1 MPASPWLFAGTAT
14 AQTPTTLRIGNWLPG
29 HHLIPRG
36 IIEPWARA
44 IERESNGTLKLDLMP
59 SAVGRP
65 PEYFDFVVNGV
76 VDIGYGVSGH
86 NPGRF
91 TMTQVM
97 DLPFMSTDP
106 WAGAAAAWLTYER
119 YGARYNEH
127 RGAKVLG
134 LWVHSEPMIFMR
146 AAPFTT
152 LDDLKGK
159 KIRVGGNVTGRIIQA
174 LGGAPIQLPPTEA
187 QQAMASGVADGI
199 TFPQESIEFFKIT
212 PVIKGATRIPGGL
225 YTDTFWLAINEAK
238 WAALSAETEAR
249 LREAFRP
256 RRGTALGLG
265 LDQRRQCRAAR
276 RSKERRAVRR
286 SRRCR
291 CRQGARGVEGR
302 SRRNGWR
309 RRRSEPAGRR
319 DPRLCARH
327 GRAVPRG
334 QAREHSVRPSQA
346 LRATVCAARD
356 GPPRGTRVEASAR

>member
-1 MPASPWLFAGTAT
+1 MKRFIRLAVAGFALAFAGTAA

-36 IIEPWARA
+36 IIEPWAKA

-65 PEYFDFVVNGV
+65 PEYFDYVVNGV
-76 VDIGYGVSGH
+76 IDIGYGVSGH

-97 DLPFMSTDP
+97 DLPFMSPDP
-106 WAGAAAAWLTYER
+106 WGGAAAAWLTYER
-119 YGARYNEH
+119 YGQRYNEH

-146 AAPFTT
+146 SAPFTT
-152 LDDLKGK
+152 LEDLKGK

-238 WAALSAETEAR
+238 WAGLSAEQKR
-249 LREAFRP
+249 AFEKHS
-256 RRGTALGLG
+256 GLAVALLSGW
-265 LDQRRQCRAAR
+265 AWT
-276 RSKERRAVRR
+276 
-286 SRRCR
+286 
-291 CRQGARGVEGR
+291 
-302 SRRNGWR
+302 NG
-309 RRRSEPAGRR
+309 
-319 DPRLCARH
+319 DNH
-327 GRAVPRG
+327 GRAALDRNGVQFVDLGEADVGKARTALKVLEEEWLAEAKKRNLPGDEILAYARTMAEQYRAAKRVNVP
-334 QAREHSVRPSQA
+334 
-346 LRATVCAARD
+346 
-356 GPPRGTRVEASAR
+356 

>member
-1 MPASPWLFAGTAT
+1 MNRFFRLALAGLSLAGATLVGLASTAT
-14 AQTPTTLRIGNWLPG
+14 AQTTTLRIGNWLPG

-44 IERESNGTLKLDLMP
+44 IERESNGTLKLELMP

-65 PEYFDFVVNGV
+65 PEYFDFTVNGII
-76 VDIGYGVSGH
+76 DIGYGVSGH

-97 DLPFMSTDP
+97 DLPFMSPDP
-106 WAGAAAAWLTYER
+106 WAGAAAAWHTYER

-146 AAPFTT
+146 TAPFTA
-152 LDDLKGK
+152 LDDLKGR

-238 WAALSAETEAR
+238 WNALNAEQKKAFEKHSGIAVALLSGWAWTNGDNLGRAALDKNGVQFVDLADADVAKARDALKVLEEEWLAEAKKRNLPGDEIIAYAR
-249 LREAFRP
+249 LMADRY
-256 RRGTALGLG
+256 
-265 LDQRRQCRAAR
+265 RAA
-276 RSKERRAVRR
+276 K
-286 SRRCR
+286 
-291 CRQGARGVEGR
+291 
-302 SRRNGWR
+302 
-309 RRRSEPAGRR
+309 
-319 DPRLCARH
+319 
-327 GRAVPRG
+327 
-334 QAREHSVRPSQA
+334 
-346 LRATVCAARD
+346 
-356 GPPRGTRVEASAR
+356 RVNIP